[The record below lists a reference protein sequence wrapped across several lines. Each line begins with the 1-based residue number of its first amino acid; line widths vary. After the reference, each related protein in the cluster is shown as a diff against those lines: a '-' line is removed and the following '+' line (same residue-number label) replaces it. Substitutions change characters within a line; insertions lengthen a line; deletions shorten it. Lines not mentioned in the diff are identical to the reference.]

1 MDVRY
6 VGTKGTGLYGWFDL
20 NTPDVFYNPALLNA
34 LKVTRAGG
42 DDPLFDQLFLGLN
55 LNPNVTGCNPA
66 NPSAVCGPVDGVTQR
81 GSQAMRLST
90 TFRDALA
97 NGDFVTL
104 ANSLNYF
111 NGVGSGPSGTVP
123 ITVTGERGTVMK
135 RANLGFNVPGG
146 TTIPGGPVVPAGL
159 FPANWISANPQF
171 GTGTGIGTGANY
183 WSNNGTSKYH
193 SLQLQGTMRPTHGM
207 TFAATYI
214 FSKSMQTP
222 LTSFAAGNGLTTAQI
237 YTNPVER
244 NKDYQLS
251 PGNATH
257 DFKSYGTFELPFGP
271 GKLLMGGSHGVLA
284 RVIEGW
290 QASAVVNL
298 SVGQPASISASY
310 VNPTVVGNSPT
321 GLYANSVPDIVGN
334 FPRDGKVN
342 WVSVSDP
349 NDHNFGSYFG
359 SFTRTK
365 DPQCAAVAPQLTAFC
380 TLQAV
385 ADSNGKIVLQNPQP
399 GTRGSLGL
407 ASLTLPG
414 NWTADASLSKSVRIT
429 ESKRLQIRVE
439 STNVLNHPVP
449 SNPIL
454 NINGNTPFGSIQDK
468 GNQRRFF
475 KASVRLNF

>member
-1 MDVRY
+1 
-6 VGTKGTGLYGWFDL
+6 
-20 NTPDVFYNPALLNA
+20 
-34 LKVTRAGG
+34 
-42 DDPLFDQLFLGLN
+42 
-55 LNPNVTGCNPA
+55 
-66 NPSAVCGPVDGVTQR
+66 
-81 GSQAMRLST
+81 
-90 TFRDALA
+90 
-97 NGDFVTL
+97 
-104 ANSLNYF
+104 
-111 NGVGSGPSGTVP
+111 
-123 ITVTGERGTVMK
+123 MK

-171 GTGTGIGTGANY
+171 GTGTGIGAGANY

-207 TFAATYI
+207 TFQATYI

-222 LTSFAAGNGLTTAQI
+222 LTSFAAGNGLTTAQT

-244 NKDYQLS
+244 NKDWQLS

-257 DFKSYGTFELPFGP
+257 DFKGYGTFELPFGP
-271 GKLLMGGSHGVLA
+271 GKLLMRGSHGVLA

-298 SVGQPASISASY
+298 SVGQPANISASY

-414 NWTADASLSKSVRIT
+414 NWTADASLSKSVRIA
-429 ESKRLQIRVE
+429 EGKMVQIRVE

-449 SNPIL
+449 ASPFL

>member
-1 MDVRY
+1 
-6 VGTKGTGLYGWFDL
+6 
-20 NTPDVFYNPALLNA
+20 
-34 LKVTRAGG
+34 
-42 DDPLFDQLFLGLN
+42 
-55 LNPNVTGCNPA
+55 
-66 NPSAVCGPVDGVTQR
+66 
-81 GSQAMRLST
+81 MRLST

-111 NGVGSGPSGTVP
+111 NGVGTGPSGTVP
-123 ITVTGERGTVMK
+123 VSITGERGTVMK

-171 GTGTGIGTGANY
+171 GTGTGIGAGANY

-193 SLQLQGTMRPTHGM
+193 SLQLQGTMRPTHGI
-207 TFAATYI
+207 TFQATYI

-222 LTSFAAGNGLTTAQI
+222 LTSFAAGNGLTTAQT

-244 NKDYQLS
+244 NKDWQLS
-251 PGNATH
+251 PGNAKH
-257 DFKSYGTFELPFGP
+257 DFKGYGTFELPFGP
-271 GKLLMGGSHGVLA
+271 GKLLFSGSHGVLA

-298 SVGQPASISASY
+298 SAGQPANISASY
-310 VNPTVVGNSPT
+310 VNPTVIGNSPT
-321 GLYANSVPDIVGN
+321 GLYGNSVPDIVGN

-342 WVSVSDP
+342 WVSVSNP

-365 DPQCAAVAPQLTAFC
+365 DPQCTAVASELASFC

-385 ADSNGKIVLQNPQP
+385 TDSSGKIVLQNPQP

-414 NWTADASLSKSVRIT
+414 NWSFDASLSKSVRIAEGKT
-429 ESKRLQIRVE
+429 LSIRMD
-439 STNVLNHPVP
+439 STNVLNHPTP
-449 SNPIL
+449 SSPFL
-454 NINGNTPFGSIQDK
+454 NINGTTAPFGSIQDK

-475 KASVRLNF
+475 KGSVRLTF